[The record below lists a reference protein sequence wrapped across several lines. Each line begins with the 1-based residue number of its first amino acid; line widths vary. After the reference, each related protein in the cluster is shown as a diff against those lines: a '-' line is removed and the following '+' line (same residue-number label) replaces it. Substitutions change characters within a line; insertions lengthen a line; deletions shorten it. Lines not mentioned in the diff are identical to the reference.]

1 MQITFRLP
9 KSTAELLLLSAERMR
24 LQTGREHSVHSIAR
38 ALVQEVLIDDAAE
51 HGLIPDTKRKH

>member
-1 MQITFRLP
+1 
-9 KSTAELLLLSAERMR
+9 LLRQSAERLK
-24 LQTGREHSVHSIAR
+24 LQTGRDHSVHAIAR